1 MSAGPTAPSAD
12 TAAATLRE
20 RSLRLPRQVYRLRT
34 LGLVVGAFAVA
45 AVFYENRAPW
55 LAWALLIFHVGL
67 WPHLAWLRARR
78 SADPHVAER
87 VNLTVD
93 SAFGGVYIALMH
105 FNLLPS
111 VLIAAMKSMDKIG
124 WGPQFLARTTAA
136 MAAGCAV
143 TMIFTRAAFQPHTSM
158 RDYARRRVEELADD
172 ELAGFV
178 LKKDSPTCGL
188 ERVKVYGTAGMPV
201 KSGRG
206 LFAQALVARFPLLP
220 IEEEGRLNDP
230 RLRENFVER
239 IFAYRRL
246 RALFASRWSMG
257 AVVRFHTAH
266 KLTLMA
272 HMPEAYRRLGRLV
285 ASGSSM
291 NRREFED
298 RYSSDFMTALRTI
311 ATPRRQI
318 NVLQHMLGYFKQP
331 LDRDSRAELLALIQD
346 YGRGRVPLVVPLTL
360 FAHHIR
366 RCGVPYL
373 AGQVYLQPH
382 PVELMLRNQV

>member
-1 MSAGPTAPSAD
+1 VSLKPHERPRLGISACLLGHPVRFDGGHTHDAFLVESLGPFVDWVPLCPEEESGLDSPREA
-12 TAAATLRE
+12 LR
-20 RSLRLPRQVYRLRT
+20 P
-34 LGLVVGAFAVA
+34 
-45 AVFYENRAPW
+45 
-55 LAWALLIFHVGL
+55 
-67 WPHLAWLRARR
+67 
-78 SADPHVAER
+78 
-87 VNLTVD
+87 
-93 SAFGGVYIALMH
+93 
-105 FNLLPS
+105 
-111 VLIAAMKSMDKIG
+111 
-124 WGPQFLARTTAA
+124 
-136 MAAGCAV
+136 
-143 TMIFTRAAFQPHTSM
+143 
-158 RDYARRRVEELADD
+158 VETD
-172 ELAGFV
+172 ELDGFV

-188 ERVKVYGTAGMPV
+188 ERV
-201 KSGRG
+201 
-206 LFAQALVARFPLLP
+206 FPLRP

-257 AVVRFHTAH
+257 AVVRFHTAQ

-272 HMPEAYRRLGRLV
+272 HTPEAYRRLGRLV

-291 NRREFED
+291 NRREFQD

-318 NVLQHMLGYFKQP
+318 NVLQHMLGYFKQH

-346 YGRGRVPLVVPLTL
+346 YGRGHVPLVVPLTL

-366 RCGVPYL
+366 RCGVAYL

-382 PVELMLRNQV
+382 PAELMLRNRV